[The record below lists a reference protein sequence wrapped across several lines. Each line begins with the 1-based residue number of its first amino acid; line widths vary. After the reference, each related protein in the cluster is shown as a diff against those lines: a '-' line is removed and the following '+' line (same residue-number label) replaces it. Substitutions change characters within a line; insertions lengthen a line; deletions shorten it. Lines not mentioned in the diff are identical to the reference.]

1 MYVVVLIL
9 YLSMQLFVK
18 IYLYM
23 GSLKEYQIIVQFS
36 AARKK
41 IHLHRKHLMFY
52 YLLGFVWWYAQVVPY
67 VHVVYFSLFQKL
79 IYENV
84 SYV

>member
-1 MYVVVLIL
+1 MYVDVLIL
-9 YLSMQLFVK
+9 YLSMSLFVK

-23 GSLKEYQIIVQFS
+23 GNMKEYQIIVQFS

-41 IHLHRKHLMFY
+41 MRLHQKYLMFY
-52 YLLGFVWWYAQVVPY
+52 YLLGFVWWYVQVFPY
-67 VHVVYFSLFQKL
+67 VHFVYFLLFQKL

-84 SYV
+84 